1 MSLEERSQSKGF
13 LDGPKEFLNEVVAEA
28 KRVSWPSRK
37 ELRDGTTVV
46 VVMTLIMA
54 SIVAVLDTLLTLG
67 LRQLFR

>member
-1 MSLEERSQSKGF
+1 MSLVERS
-13 LDGPKEFLNEVVAEA
+13 KEFINEVIAEA

-37 ELRDGTTVV
+37 ELRIGTTVV
-46 VVMTLIMA
+46 IVMTIIMA